1 MTMIA
6 YARPYTLSRQRTDA
20 IGPWTDNYNLN
31 RPHSG
36 IAGQSPFKRLNNL
49 LGNDT

>member
-1 MTMIA
+1 MPDTA
-6 YARPYTLSRQRTDA
+6 LLAA
-20 IGPWTDNYNLN
+20 IRAVLAGSPS

-36 IAGQSPFKRLNNL
+36 IASLTPWQRLNNL